1 MTTPATTTSAS
12 AGFQH
17 EALLYRDDETFL
29 AGLVPYVR
37 DGLARG
43 EQVVVAEPDG
53 RRELLRTALGRD
65 AAAVRWLDMSAIGAN
80 PARIV
85 GAWTE
90 AVGQAA
96 AAGGG
101 LRGIGEPAW
110 PGRRDA
116 EYVECV
122 LHELLLGTAFDPG
135 PAWRLLCPYDQ
146 THLPRAV
153 RSAALRTHP
162 LVTSA
167 GRRRPS
173 TGYSRGAAAETFA
186 APLRRPTEG
195 VLRGGYG
202 ADDVR
207 ATRRTVASFAR
218 SCGLTEEQV
227 RGLELA
233 AAELVANSVRH
244 GGGSGT
250 LAMWRTDDAAVV
262 EFSDAGVIAD
272 PLTGRQVPHHEQ
284 PSGRGLYLVN
294 QLCDLVQL
302 RSGAHGTTVRI
313 TSWR

>member
-1 MTTPATTTSAS
+1 MSTPATSSHAS
-12 AGFQH
+12 AGFEH
-17 EALLYRDDETFL
+17 EALLYRDDATFL
-29 AGLVPYVR
+29 AGVVPFVR
-37 DGLARG
+37 DGLGRG
-43 EQVVVAEPDG
+43 EHVVVAEPPD
-53 RRELLRTALGRD
+53 RRRLLETALGRD
-65 AAAVRWLDMSAIGAN
+65 AAAVRWLDMAGLGAN

-85 GAWTE
+85 GAWAE
-90 AVGQAA
+90 ALRRAT
-96 AAGGG
+96 AAGAG
-101 LRGIGEPAW
+101 LRGVGEPAW

-116 EYVECV
+116 EYVECA
-122 LHELLLGTAFDPG
+122 LHEHLLGTAFDAG

-153 RSAALRTHP
+153 RTAALRTHP

-173 TGYSRGAAAETFA
+173 TAYSRAAAAEAFA
-186 APLRRPTEG
+186 TPLRRPSEG

-218 SCGLTEEQV
+218 SCGLGDEQV

-262 EFSDAGVIAD
+262 EFSDSGIITD
-272 PLTGRQVPHHEQ
+272 PLTGRAAP
-284 PSGRGLYLVN
+284 PDGRPARGLVLVN

-302 RSGAHGTTVRI
+302 RSGPHGTTVRL
-313 TSWR
+313 TTWR